1 MLFVYGCVFTLVFIH
16 LYRKMLEKRSE
27 SPSCVDALNR
37 TFLEIKF
44 CMWNV
49 LHIIAY
55 FVLCLKFKPTSLSEH
70 FRIMSLGVVWFVIE
84 KTFSTQQERGKCGKN
99 VVYKNNTTPRYDD
112 IFFNTLGQMLY
123 IVYTLPL

>member
-1 MLFVYGCVFTLVFIH
+1 
-16 LYRKMLEKRSE
+16 MLEVC
-27 SPSCVDALNR
+27 SCIDALNR

-49 LHIIAY
+49 LHIVAY

-70 FRIMSLGVVWFVIE
+70 FRIMFLGVVWFVLE
-84 KTFSTQQERGKCGKN
+84 KIFSTQQDQGKRGKN

-112 IFFNTLGQMLY
+112 IFFNTLGQ
-123 IVYTLPL
+123 VH